1 MDPIVNASFMK
12 IVGEKS
18 GYYRSQGSGLKL
30 TNKRS
35 MQGLQE
41 QLQAQKKRGGRR
53 TS

>member
-1 MDPIVNASFMK
+1 MK